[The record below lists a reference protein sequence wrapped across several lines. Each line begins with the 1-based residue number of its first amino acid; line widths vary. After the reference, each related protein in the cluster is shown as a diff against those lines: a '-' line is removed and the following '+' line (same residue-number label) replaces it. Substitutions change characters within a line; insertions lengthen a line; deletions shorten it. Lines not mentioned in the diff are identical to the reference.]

1 MSKEKK
7 EGLSAN
13 EIFRKTMPFVWAKLL
28 LGVIT
33 VVVSAIILAI
43 LFGIAWIFKS
53 EGVYFVMFLIWLGL
67 TGIIRFIINHYIGY
81 LVKAGHIA
89 VITEAVTTGSV
100 PENQVAYGKQAV
112 KERFVTSN
120 IYFVLD
126 KLVAGAVKQVQ
137 SVVGKVT
144 NTMSSLSIPGMKSVS
159 SLAKFYVSISLGY
172 IDECCLGFTF
182 YKKKQSAFKSAAD
195 GVVIFSQNIKTL
207 LSGAAK
213 TMLIIVLGLVG
224 MTLVLFLLFGMLF
237 RLLSW
242 PGWIGFI
249 IAVFIAAI
257 VKYAFMDSIILIR
270 TMVTYMGVAPA
281 TELKFDLYEKLC
293 KVSSK
298 FRELFNKG
306 QEEEGKPQIAAP
318 AAASITA
325 SSAPAGS
332 LASLI
337 TQGTKKLSAS
347 METGSASQTES
358 GGDTVF
364 CSECGKKNDRSSKF
378 CSSCG
383 EPLKQSAK
391 KS

>member
-1 MSKEKK
+1 
-7 EGLSAN
+7 
-13 EIFRKTMPFVWAKLL
+13 MPFVWAKLL

-33 VVVSAIILAI
+33 VVASAVVLAI
-43 LFGIAWIFKS
+43 LFGIAWLFKS
-53 EGVYFVMFLIWLGL
+53 EGVYFVMFLIWLAL
-67 TGIIRFIINHYIGY
+67 TGVIRLIINHYIGF

-100 PENQVAYGKQAV
+100 PENQVAYGKEAV
-112 KERFVTSN
+112 KERFATANVF
-120 IYFVLD
+120 FVLD

-137 SVVGKVT
+137 NVVGKVT
-144 NTMSSLSIPGMKSVS
+144 NTVSSLPIPGMKSVS
-159 SLAKFYVSISLGY
+159 SLANFYISISLGY

-207 LSGAAK
+207 LAGAAK
-213 TMLIIVLGLVG
+213 TMLIIVVGLVA
-224 MTLVLFLLFGMLF
+224 MTLVLFLIFGMLF
-237 RLLSW
+237 RMLSL
-242 PGWIGFI
+242 PGWIGFL

-257 VKYAFMDSIILIR
+257 IKYAFIDSIILIR

-318 AAASITA
+318 
-325 SSAPAGS
+325 SAGTPAGTPAGS

-337 TQGTKKLSAS
+337 TQGTKKLSAA
-347 METGSASQTES
+347 MESGSASQTES

-378 CSSCG
+378 CNSCG